1 MLNGDD
7 NSDILFQLS
16 QPIIVPPNVDIYVSL
31 NVFRF
36 INGVYNV
43 PNSTHILYW
52 RTLTGGV
59 WTEKSYSVEIGNWN
73 ITDLIANLNAGQADL
88 VFTYNSKTF
97 KVNISFVGAYTQVE
111 LQVKTNNIN
120 ARLGF
125 SETTPTTILP
135 AQTVTSPNFID
146 LLGMQNLYIDIEELQ
161 LGSNS
166 TLGYGHN
173 NVLDHIAVVV
183 PQGVGQTYN
192 GNGLMMKCGVRKITQ
207 LRVRLFTG
215 EGILAELNNT
225 EWYMSLM
232 FNFQYE
238 NEFKPARYLIDVNGD
253 GKIDVQDILALYQ
266 QQGKAI

>member
-1 MLNGDD
+1 M
-7 NSDILFQLS
+7 
-16 QPIIVPPNVDIYVSL
+16 VPPNVDIYVSL

-59 WTEKSYSVEIGNWN
+59 WTNKSYSVQVGNWN

-88 VFTYNSKTF
+88 VFVYDSKTF
-97 KVNISFVGAYTQVE
+97 RVSVSFSGAYTQVE
-111 LQVKTNNIN
+111 ILSSANNIN

-125 SETTPTTILP
+125 SETTSTTILP
-135 AQTVTSPNFID
+135 AQSVTGSNLID
-146 LLGMQNLYIDIEELQ
+146 LLGMQNIYINIDDLQ
-161 LGSNS
+161 VGSNS
-166 TLGYGHN
+166 TLGYGN
-173 NVLDHIAVVV
+173 SNVLDHIAVVV

-192 GNGLMMKCGVRKITQ
+192 GNGLMLKCGVRKITQ
-207 LRVRLFTG
+207 LRVQLFTG

-225 EWYMSLM
+225 EWYLSLL

-238 NEFKPARYLIDVNGD
+238 NEFKPARYLTDVNGD
-253 GKIDVQDILALYQ
+253 GRIDLQDVIQLYQ
-266 QQGKAI
+266 QQQQQRQQENPI